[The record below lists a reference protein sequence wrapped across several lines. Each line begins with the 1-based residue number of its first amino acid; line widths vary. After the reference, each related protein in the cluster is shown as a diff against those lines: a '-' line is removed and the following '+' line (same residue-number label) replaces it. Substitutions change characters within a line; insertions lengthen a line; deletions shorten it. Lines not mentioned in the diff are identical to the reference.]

1 MNATQLLT
9 CGTPLPCVLKRACR
23 LPLLEAHCAVWPHT
37 IVAAVYAPVS
47 AARRLV
53 CLSEAGG
60 SEQLAAGRSWLSWLG
75 RGGGDCPY
83 AGWSMERLKRRVRD
97 VQRRAQKTGALACGH
112 AG

>member
-1 MNATQLLT
+1 M
-9 CGTPLPCVLKRACR
+9 PCVLKRACR